1 MPKHKISL
9 LVIVGPTGSGKTDL
23 AIKAANIF
31 NGELISADS
40 RSVYKGMDIGTA
52 KPDSNDLG
60 DVKIWGIDLIEP
72 NDKYSVYEFQKYAY
86 EKIKEI
92 QNRDKLPILVGG
104 SGMYIDSVILN
115 YQFINDK
122 NTIQAVE
129 LDNMS
134 MDELYEYCDKNN
146 VTLPENYKNRRH
158 LISAISSNGNKSTR
172 ASAPKDGTLVLG
184 LDLDKSELDVRL
196 RHRAELM
203 VQRGIINEANS
214 LASKYGWNCESM
226 KGNVY
231 SLLKNYTDGDFSH
244 AEFIERIVSLDKKL
258 AKKQRTWFK
267 RNNFI
272 QWLKPSEALHFL
284 SNEVDY

>member
-72 NDKYSVYEFQKYAY
+72 NEKYSVYEFQKYAY

-115 YQFINDK
+115 YQFI
-122 NTIQAVE
+122 
-129 LDNMS
+129 
-134 MDELYEYCDKNN
+134 
-146 VTLPENYKNRRH
+146 
-158 LISAISSNGNKSTR
+158 
-172 ASAPKDGTLVLG
+172 
-184 LDLDKSELDVRL
+184 
-196 RHRAELM
+196 
-203 VQRGIINEANS
+203 
-214 LASKYGWNCESM
+214 
-226 KGNVY
+226 
-231 SLLKNYTDGDFSH
+231 
-244 AEFIERIVSLDKKL
+244 
-258 AKKQRTWFK
+258 
-267 RNNFI
+267 
-272 QWLKPSEALHFL
+272 
-284 SNEVDY
+284 

>member
-1 MPKHKISL
+1 MPKYKISL

-23 AIKAANIF
+23 AIEAANIF

-72 NDKYSVYEFQKYAY
+72 NEKYSVYEFQKYAY

-92 QNRDKLPILVGG
+92 QNRYKLPILVGG

-146 VTLPENYKNRRH
+146 VTLPENYKNRRQ

-203 VQRGIINEANS
+203 VQRGIINEAKS

-272 QWLKPSEALHFL
+272 QWVKPSEALDFL
-284 SNEVDY
+284 SYEVDY